1 MTGELF
7 VMIPGYEN
15 RYLISNLGRVIS
27 FNSGSEMAQYVH
39 RNGYASVKLSKNGVH
54 KTHLIHRLVATAFVS
69 NPDDLLEVN
78 HKDGNKLNNRA
89 DNLEW
94 VTRSQNMRHSIAN
107 GLYDPV
113 GNGHMRMMTEKAARV
128 RRAKALAEKEASQ

>member
-1 MTGELF
+1 MTDELF

-94 VTRSQNMRHSIAN
+94 VT
-107 GLYDPV
+107 
-113 GNGHMRMMTEKAARV
+113 
-128 RRAKALAEKEASQ
+128 